1 MAAAT
6 AAQIAELRRMCAEP
20 TTTTYS
26 DVALAA
32 YIERYPLTD
41 ARGQEPFTWDVST
54 VPPSHVDNTA
64 WVQTY
69 DLHAAAA
76 DVWNEKAAALA
87 HLYDFSADGG
97 SYSRSQ
103 GVAQAQAQARY
114 HLARRNLNTI
124 RLTMADGPAVGSS
137 FVINWPE
144 PQT

>member
-1 MAAAT
+1 MAT
-6 AAQIAELRRMCAEP
+6 AAQIAEMRRMCAEP
-20 TTTTYS
+20 TTATYS
-26 DVALAA
+26 DVDLAA

-41 ARGQEPFTWDVST
+41 VRGQEPYTWDVST
-54 VPPSHVDNTA
+54 MPPSQVDNDA
-64 WVQTY
+64 WVPTY

-103 GVAQAQAQARY
+103 RVTQAQAQARY

-124 RLTMADGPAVGSS
+124 RLTMADGPNAAS

>member
-1 MAAAT
+1 MAT

-26 DVALAA
+26 DAALTA
-32 YIERYPLTD
+32 YIERYPLMD
-41 ARGQEPFTWDVST
+41 ARGQEAFTWDVST
-54 VPPSHVDNTA
+54 VPPSHLANTA
-64 WVQTY
+64 WVPTY

-76 DVWNEKAAALA
+76 DVWQEKAAALA

-97 SYSRSQ
+97 SYTRSQ
-103 GVAQAQAQARY
+103 RVAQAQQQARY

-124 RLTMADGPAVGSS
+124 RLTMADGPAAGRS

-144 PQT
+144 PRT

>member
-1 MAAAT
+1 MAT

-20 TTTTYS
+20 TTATYS
-26 DVALAA
+26 DVTLAA

-41 ARGQEPFTWDVST
+41 ARGQESY
-54 VPPSHVDNTA
+54 
-64 WVQTY
+64 TY

-97 SYSRSQ
+97 SYTRSQ
-103 GVAQAQAQARY
+103 RVAQAQAQARY

-124 RLTMADGPAVGSS
+124 RLTMADGPSAAN

-144 PQT
+144 PRT

>member
-6 AAQIAELRRMCAEP
+6 AAQIAEMRRMCAEP

-41 ARGQEPFTWDVST
+41 ARGQESYTWDVST
-54 VPPSHVDNTA
+54 VPPSHVENTA
-64 WVQTY
+64 WVPTY
-69 DLHAAAA
+69 DEPR
-76 DVWNEKAAALA
+76 NEKAAALA

>member
-1 MAAAT
+1 MMAT
-6 AAQIAELRRMCAEP
+6 AAQIAELRRMCAEIDAK
-20 TTTTYS
+20 TYL
-26 DVALAA
+26 DADLAA

-41 ARGQEPFTWDVST
+41 ARGQEAFTWDVST
-54 VPPSHVDNTA
+54 VPPSHIDNTA
-64 WVQTY
+64 WVPTY

-97 SYSRSQ
+97 SYTRSQ

-124 RLTMADGPAVGSS
+124 RLTMADGPAAGRS

-144 PQT
+144 PRT

>member
-1 MAAAT
+1 
-6 AAQIAELRRMCAEP
+6 MCAEP
-20 TTTTYS
+20 TTATYS
-26 DVALAA
+26 DVTLAA

-41 ARGQEPFTWDVST
+41 ARGKEPYTWDVST
-54 VPPSHVDNTA
+54 MPPSQIDNEA

>member
-1 MAAAT
+1 MAT
-6 AAQIAELRRMCAEP
+6 AAQIAEMRRMCAEP
-20 TTTTYS
+20 TTATYS

-32 YIERYPLTD
+32 YIDRYPLTD

-54 VPPSHVDNTA
+54 VPPSHIVNTA
-64 WVQTY
+64 WVLTY
-69 DLHAAAA
+69 DMHAAAA

-103 GVAQAQAQARY
+103 GVAQAQAQARF

-124 RLTMADGPAVGSS
+124 RLTMADGPSAAS

>member
-1 MAAAT
+1 MAT
-6 AAQIAELRRMCAEP
+6 AAQIAEMRRMCAEP
-20 TTTTYS
+20 TTATYS

-32 YIERYPLTD
+32 YIDRYPLTD
-41 ARGQEPFTWDVST
+41 ARGQL
-54 VPPSHVDNTA
+54 
-64 WVQTY
+64 TY
-69 DLHAAAA
+69 DMHAAAA

-103 GVAQAQAQARY
+103 GVAQAQAQARF

-124 RLTMADGPAVGSS
+124 RLTMADGPSAAS

>member
-1 MAAAT
+1 MAT

-41 ARGQEPFTWDVST
+41 ARGQEPYTWDVST
-54 VPPSHVDNTA
+54 MPPSQLDNEA
-64 WVQTY
+64 WVPTY

-124 RLTMADGPAVGSS
+124 RLTMADGPTAAN

>member
-54 VPPSHVDNTA
+54 VPPSRLDNEA

-97 SYSRSQ
+97 SYTRSQ
-103 GVAQAQAQARY
+103 RVAQAQAQARY

-124 RLTMADGPAVGSS
+124 RLTMADGPSAAN

-144 PQT
+144 PRT

>member
-1 MAAAT
+1 
-6 AAQIAELRRMCAEP
+6 
-20 TTTTYS
+20 
-26 DVALAA
+26 VALAA

-41 ARGQEPFTWDVST
+41 ARGQESYTWDVST